1 MTETPP
7 EFTTALSKVEQ
18 AHDVQIIAARDTG
31 SRAWGLDGPESDYDV
46 DFLFTQPPVEYATV
60 GEYEASITTTHG
72 EKLELSGWNVKRFA
86 ELLIDS
92 NPSVVEF
99 LHSSLRYR
107 DHEALDRLE
116 SAVADEFDPL
126 TLYHHYRSLARNQHR
141 KYIQRVLLDGDDPEW
156 LVVASDEAGYDVR
169 PVDSYG
175 PDASG
180 PDTPQSEPKR
190 VERPTELRAA
200 TTDRCVKRNLY
211 VGRAALA
218 ARYVLATHEFPP
230 LQFSAMLDELATLDQ
245 FGELGRGAQPGRWI
259 EAARELAEK
268 KRAGEGGETVG
279 DAFGAEVIPPTEI
292 DHERHGGGGIDV
304 ERVNQFVAAV
314 VTTW

>member
-7 EFTTALSKVEQ
+7 EFTTALSEIEQ
-18 AHDVQIIAARDTG
+18 THDVQIIAARDTG

-46 DFLFTQPPVEYATV
+46 DFLFIQRPVEYATI

-107 DHEALDRLE
+107 DHEALADLE
-116 SAVADEFDPL
+116 RAVADEFDPL

-156 LVVASDEAGYDVR
+156 LVVASDEAGYEVR

-180 PDTPQSEPKR
+180 AGVPPPEPKR

-200 TTDRCVKRNLY
+200 TTDRSVKRNLY

-230 LQFSAMLDELATLDQ
+230 LQFSTMLDELATLDQ
-245 FGELGRGAQPGRWI
+245 FGELGGEGEPSRWI
-259 EAARELAEK
+259 ETARELAEK

-279 DAFGAEVIPPTEI
+279 DAFGADVIPPTEI
-292 DHERHGGGGIDV
+292 DHERHSGGGIDV
-304 ERVNQFVAAV
+304 ERVNQFVAVV